1 MLKRWLDAA
10 DDIRREKFGD
20 TEDLRREV
28 PPAHHFPKNKLWFFL
43 AVAAAVILLQLFLSG
58 HRR

>member
-43 AVAAAVILLQLFLSG
+43 AVAAAVILLQLFLS
-58 HRR
+58 

>member
-20 TEDLRREV
+20 AEDLRREG
-28 PPAHHFPKNKLWFFL
+28 PPAQHFLKSKLWFVP
-43 AVAAAVILLQLFLSG
+43 AVDAAVILLQLLFS
-58 HRR
+58 